1 MRRRLVRGHMDPV
14 EPEINVTPLVDVVL
28 VLLIIFMVVVPQM
41 RQERSVELPRA
52 ANVDPDV
59 KVTREPW
66 TLTLVRSGEIFV
78 GTEQVPAESLREK
91 LLALRSEDWDRRLV
105 LRADKDVSW
114 AQVRTV
120 LGEVREAG
128 YPGAS
133 LLVAQRRA
141 EGSSTQQGG

>member
-41 RQERSVELPRA
+41 RQERPVELPRA

-59 KVTREPW
+59 KVPREPW
-66 TLTLVRSGEIFV
+66 TLTLVRSGEVFV
-78 GTEQVPAESLREK
+78 GTEQVPAESLRDK
-91 LLALRSEDWDRRLV
+91 LLALRSEDVERRLV

-114 AQVRTV
+114 AQVRSV

-133 LLVAQRRA
+133 LLVAHRRA
-141 EGSSTQQGG
+141 EGSSTEQGG